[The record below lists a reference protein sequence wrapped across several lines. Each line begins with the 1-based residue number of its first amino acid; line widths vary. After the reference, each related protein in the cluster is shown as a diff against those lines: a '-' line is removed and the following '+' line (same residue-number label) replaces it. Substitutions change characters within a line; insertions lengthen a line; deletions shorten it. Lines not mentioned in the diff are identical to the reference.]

1 MFDVLNNNNCPQI
14 NLWQNQTKFQM
25 LLISMKIVKGGSK
38 SIENI
43 KGQEYIKQNKVQSY
57 KTYTM
62 YYGNLLKSYTSITV

>member
-1 MFDVLNNNNCPQI
+1 M
-14 NLWQNQTKFQM
+14 
-25 LLISMKIVKGGSK
+25 LISVKIVKGGSK

-62 YYGNLLKSYTSITV
+62 YYGNLLKSYTSITVQDWHNRRQLDNELENNT

>member
-1 MFDVLNNNNCPQI
+1 M
-14 NLWQNQTKFQM
+14 
-25 LLISMKIVKGGSK
+25 LISVKIVKGGSK

>member
-1 MFDVLNNNNCPQI
+1 MLDVLNNNNCPQI

-43 KGQEYIKQNKVQSY
+43 KGQEYIKQK
-57 KTYTM
+57 
-62 YYGNLLKSYTSITV
+62 